1 VRGRGLDS
9 SNGCVGFHNIVAVK
23 GGADADSEVDF
34 SFMLKLSNLVLI
46 LIIL

>member
-34 SFMLKLSNLVLI
+34 SFMLYLVLI